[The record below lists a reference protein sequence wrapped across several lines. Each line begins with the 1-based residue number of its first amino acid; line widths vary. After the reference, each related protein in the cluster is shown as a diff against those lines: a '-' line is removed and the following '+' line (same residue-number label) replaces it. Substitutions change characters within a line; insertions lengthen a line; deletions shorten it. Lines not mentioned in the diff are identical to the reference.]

1 MNTPNNQ
8 KRIDDL
14 EIANLELAAIN
25 AELKASE
32 QKYRR
37 LFESMMDAYVSVD
50 MAGHIL
56 ETNHSYQTMLGYSEA
71 ELKSLTYSDLT
82 PEKWHATE
90 SRIVKEQVIPLGY
103 SFAYEKE
110 YRRKDGTIFP
120 IELRT
125 FLLRDDSGQPSGMW
139 AIIHDITER
148 KWVEE
153 KLREAEWK
161 FQALFTKGPIGVAYH
176 EMIYDEAGKPVD
188 YRFLDANE
196 CYLELT
202 GIDPRGKTVRQAFP
216 GIENDPFDW
225 IGTFGRVARTG
236 EQLRIEQ
243 YFKTNNRWY
252 DLVAYQYKPDHF
264 VAAFQEI
271 TARKQAEAERAKL
284 QEQLTQAQKMESV
297 GRLAGGVAHDFN
309 NMLGVILGHVEMAM
323 EQVHKSDPLYSS
335 LEEIRKAAQ
344 RSADLTRQLLAFGRK
359 QIIMPE
365 VLPLNETVAG
375 MLKMLRRLI
384 GENINLVWQPGATLW
399 PVKMDPSQID
409 QILINL
415 CVNARDAIAG
425 IGSVTIETENK
436 LFTEDECAKNTVD
449 IPGEYVLLSVSD
461 TGCGMKKEMLPL
473 LFEPFFTTKDIG
485 KGTGLGLS
493 TVYGIVK
500 QNSGFITVY
509 SEPEHGTTFK
519 IYLPRHA
526 GRREPAVATK
536 PEQPTQRGCETI
548 LLVEDEPTMMTMATV
563 MLEKQ
568 GYTVL
573 PASTPGTAI
582 RLANDHAGII
592 TLMIT
597 DVIMP
602 EMNGRDLAKAL
613 LTLYPTLKCLFMSA
627 YTANVIANQGIL
639 DPGAQFIQKPFSRN
653 ELAAKVRKI
662 LDSK

>member
-1 MNTPNNQ
+1 MNEPDNQ
-8 KRIDDL
+8 KQMGDL
-14 EIANLELAAIN
+14 ETANLELAAIN
-25 AELKASE
+25 TELKASE

-50 MAGHIL
+50 MAGRIL
-56 ETNHSYQTMLGYSEA
+56 ETNRSYQTMLGYSEA
-71 ELKSLTYSDLT
+71 ELKSLTYLDLT
-82 PEKWHATE
+82 PGKWHATE

-120 IELRT
+120 VELRT
-125 FLLRDDSGQPSGMW
+125 FLLQDDSGQPSGMW
-139 AIIHDITER
+139 AIIRDITER
-148 KWVEE
+148 KRVEE
-153 KLREAEWK
+153 QLREAEWK

-176 EMIYDEAGKPVD
+176 EMIYDASGKPAD

-202 GIDPRGKTVRQAFP
+202 GVDPRGKTVKQAFP

-225 IGTFGRVARTG
+225 IGTFGNVARTG
-236 EQLRIEQ
+236 NQMRFEQHL
-243 YFKTNNRWY
+243 KTNNRWY
-252 DLVAYQYKPDHF
+252 DCVAYQYKPDHF
-264 VAAFQEI
+264 VVAFQEI
-271 TARKQAEAERAKL
+271 TARRQAEAERAKL

-359 QIIMPE
+359 QIIVPE
-365 VLPLNETVAG
+365 VLPLNETVVG

-384 GENINLVWQPGATLW
+384 GKNINLVWQPGANLW

-415 CVNARDAIAG
+415 CVNARDAITG

-436 LFTEDECAKNTVD
+436 LFTEAECAKNAVD

-500 QNSGFITVY
+500 QNNGFITVY
-509 SEPEHGTTFK
+509 SEPEQGTTLK

-526 GRREPAVATK
+526 DRREPAVAKK
-536 PEQPTQRGCETI
+536 PEQPAQRGVETI

-582 RLANDHAGII
+582 RLASDHADAIA
-592 TLMIT
+592 LMIT

-653 ELAAKVRKI
+653 ALAAKVREI

>member
-1 MNTPNNQ
+1 
-8 KRIDDL
+8 
-14 EIANLELAAIN
+14 
-25 AELKASE
+25 
-32 QKYRR
+32 
-37 LFESMMDAYVSVD
+37 
-50 MAGHIL
+50 
-56 ETNHSYQTMLGYSEA
+56 
-71 ELKSLTYSDLT
+71 
-82 PEKWHATE
+82 
-90 SRIVKEQVIPLGY
+90 
-103 SFAYEKE
+103 
-110 YRRKDGTIFP
+110 
-120 IELRT
+120 
-125 FLLRDDSGQPSGMW
+125 MW

>member
-1 MNTPNNQ
+1 
-8 KRIDDL
+8 
-14 EIANLELAAIN
+14 
-25 AELKASE
+25 
-32 QKYRR
+32 
-37 LFESMMDAYVSVD
+37 
-50 MAGHIL
+50 
-56 ETNHSYQTMLGYSEA
+56 MLGYSEA
-71 ELKSLTYSDLT
+71 ELKELTYTDLT
-82 PEKWHATE
+82 PEKWHAAE
-90 SRIVKEQVIPLGY
+90 SRIVKDQVIPLGY
-103 SFAYEKE
+103 STVYEKE
-110 YRRKDGTIFP
+110 YRRIDGTVFP

-125 FLLRDDSGQPSGMW
+125 FLLRDDAGKPSGMW
-139 AIIHDITER
+139 AIIRDITER
-148 KWVEE
+148 KHAEAV
-153 KLREAEWK
+153 LHEAEWK

-176 EMIYDEAGKPVD
+176 EMIYDASGNPID
-188 YRFLDANE
+188 YRFLDANP

-202 GIDPRGKTVRQAFP
+202 GVDPRGKTVKEAFP

-225 IGTFGRVARTG
+225 IGTFSSVARTG
-236 EQLRIEQ
+236 KQLRIEQ
-243 YFKTNNRWY
+243 YLTTNQRWY

-284 QEQLTQAQKMESV
+284 TEQLAQAQKMESV

-323 EQVHKSDPLYSS
+323 EQVKKSEPLYSN

-359 QIIMPE
+359 QLIMPE
-365 VLPLNETVAG
+365 ILALNETVTG
-375 MLKMLRRLI
+375 MLKMLHRLI
-384 GENINLVWQPGATLW
+384 GENINLVWQPGANLW

-415 CVNARDAIAG
+415 CVNARDAITG

-436 LFTEDECAKNTVD
+436 LFTEDECAKNIVD

-461 TGCGMKKEMLPL
+461 SGCGMNKEMLPL
-473 LFEPFFTTKDIG
+473 LFEPFFTTKDVG

-500 QNSGFITVY
+500 QNNGFITVY
-509 SEPEHGTTFK
+509 SEPGHGTTLK

-526 GRREPAVATK
+526 GRREPAVAPK
-536 PEQPTQRGCETI
+536 PEQPAQRGSETI
-548 LLVEDEPTMMTMATV
+548 LLVEDEPTMMTMTTV
-563 MLEKQ
+563 MLQKQ

-573 PASTPGTAI
+573 PASTPDTAL
-582 RLANDHAGII
+582 RLARDHADTI

-602 EMNGRDLAKAL
+602 EMNGRDLARTMR
-613 LTLYPTLKCLFMSA
+613 TLHPTLKCLFMSA
-627 YTANVIANQGIL
+627 YTENVITTQGIL

-653 ELAAKVRKI
+653 DFTAKVREV